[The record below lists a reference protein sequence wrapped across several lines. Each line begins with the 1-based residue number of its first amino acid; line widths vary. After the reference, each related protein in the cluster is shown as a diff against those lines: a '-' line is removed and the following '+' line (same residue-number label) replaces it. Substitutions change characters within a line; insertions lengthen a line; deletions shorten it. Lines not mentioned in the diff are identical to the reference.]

1 MAIDVKELIRWA
13 TTLDPQSE
21 VAIDEGGLALVELT
35 NTGLP
40 TNAYL
45 EVGGIPEDEDEDEEE
60 LCECGREKHLCKM
73 FDDPEAEHGDA

>member
-35 NTGLP
+35 NAGLP

-45 EVGGIPEDEDEDEEE
+45 EVGGIPEDEEEE
-60 LCECGREKHLCKM
+60 FCECGREKHLCKQ